1 MTDREALEALF
12 IFMANRT
19 FVSGTPEVVRDM
31 VKRYEQPPL
40 TLHNRVAMQMTKA
53 EYDSVSLLLTR
64 IMHHLKPREVTEDS
78 IDESV

>member
-12 IFMANRT
+12 RFMANRN

-40 TLHNRVAMQMTKA
+40 TMHYRVAMQMTKA

-64 IMHHLKPREVTEDS
+64 IMHHLKPPEVIEDA
-78 IDESV
+78 IDEPV